1 VRARILLGGLVA
13 WFALAAGLIVLLACL
28 RPLGASGPAQPIAF
42 SHAIHVGKVGLE
54 CTHCHTTVG
63 SSSFP
68 GMPSVSIC
76 MACHENA
83 AIDRPEVKKL
93 RAYWAEKRPIEW
105 VKVHELPWHVGFTH
119 KRHVRAGVDCAECHG
134 EVKTES
140 RIRQVRSL
148 TMGWCIT
155 CHRARGA
162 PRDCWTC
169 HR

>member
-1 VRARILLGGLVA
+1 
-13 WFALAAGLIVLLACL
+13 
-28 RPLGASGPAQPIAF
+28 
-42 SHAIHVGKVGLE
+42 
-54 CTHCHTTVG
+54 
-63 SSSFP
+63 
-68 GMPSVSIC
+68 
-76 MACHENA
+76 
-83 AIDRPEVKKL
+83 VKKL
-93 RAYWAEKRPIEW
+93 RAHWAEKRAIEW

-134 EVKTES
+134 EVKYET